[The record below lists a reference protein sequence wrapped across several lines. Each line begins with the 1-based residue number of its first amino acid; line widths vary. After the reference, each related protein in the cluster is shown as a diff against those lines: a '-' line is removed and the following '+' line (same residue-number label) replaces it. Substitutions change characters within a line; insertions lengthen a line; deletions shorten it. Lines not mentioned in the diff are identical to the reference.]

1 MESSTVLVEGL
12 QDIPGTRVPP
22 ADLAA
27 GVNMLFEENAEVVTL
42 EDLASFSDTRTPQQ
56 AARALRERG
65 WLFPLPVKG
74 AWGVATGFS
83 APHMG
88 AFVVLRARLSVNP
101 GTEACVGGRSAAEV
115 RGWLRRPTSAA
126 IGFPV
131 NERVPWCLAAYAVCR
146 WSSRIPMDVLHG
158 LPVWKPET
166 LLAYMGTRPGRFPWT
181 DIAEW
186 LPEACSDVDPELVA
200 AELLGRP
207 AAAWARTAYL
217 IHRGSQPDTAAALS
231 AQGPPLDGGPFY
243 FGRAVAGLDEAMPWL
258 PVWSSEY
265 GVVDYALERNWS
277 YDWDT

>member
-1 MESSTVLVEGL
+1 METSTGLVEGL
-12 QDIPGTRVPP
+12 RDIPGTRVPP

-27 GVNMLFEENAEVVTL
+27 AVNMLFEGNVEVVTL
-42 EDLASFSDTRTPQQ
+42 GDLASFSDRRSPQQ
-56 AARALRERG
+56 TARALRERG
-65 WLFPLPVKG
+65 WLFPLPVRG
-74 AWGVATGFS
+74 AWGVSTGFS

-88 AFVVLRARLSVNP
+88 AFVVLRARLSVSP
-101 GTEACVGGRSAAEV
+101 DTAACVGGRSAAEV

-126 IGFPV
+126 IGYP
-131 NERVPWCLAAYAVCR
+131 EHQRVPWCLMDYAVNR
-146 WSSRIPMDVLHG
+146 WSPRIPTDVLHG

-186 LPEACSDVDPELVA
+186 LPEACSEVDPDLVA
-200 AELLGRP
+200 AELQDRP

-217 IHRGSQPDTAAALS
+217 LHRGGQPDIAAALKC
-231 AQGPPLDGGPFY
+231 QGPQLDGGPHY
-243 FGRAVAGLDEAMPWL
+243 FGRPVAGLDDAMPWL

-277 YDWDT
+277 YDWDA

>member
-1 MESSTVLVEGL
+1 MGAGTVLVEGL
-12 QDIPGTRVPP
+12 RDIPGTRVPP

-27 GVNMLFEENAEVVTL
+27 GVNMLFEENAEVATL
-42 EDLASFSDTRTPQQ
+42 GDLASFSDSRTPQQ
-56 AARALRERG
+56 TARALRERG
-65 WLFPLPVKG
+65 WLFPLPVRG

-88 AFVVLRARLSVNP
+88 PFVVLRARLLVSP
-101 GTEACVGGRSAAEV
+101 GTAACVGGRSAAEV

-126 IGFPV
+126 IGYPE
-131 NERVPWCLAAYAVCR
+131 NERVPWCLAAYAVYR
-146 WSSRIPMDVLHG
+146 WSPRIPMDVLHG

-166 LLAYMGTRPGRFPWT
+166 LLAYMGTRPGRFPWS

-186 LPEACSDVDPELVA
+186 LPEACSDVDPDLVA

-217 IHRGSQPDTAAALS
+217 LHRGNQPDTAAALK
-231 AQGPPLDGGPFY
+231 AQGPQLDSGPYY
-243 FGRAVAGLDEAMPWL
+243 FGRAVAGLDDAMPWL

>member
-1 MESSTVLVEGL
+1 METSAELVEGL
-12 QDIPGTRVPP
+12 RDIPGTRVPP

-27 GVNMLFEENAEVVTL
+27 AVNMLFEQNVEVVTL
-42 EDLASFSDTRTPQQ
+42 GDLASYSNRRSPQQ
-56 AARALRERG
+56 TARALRERG
-65 WLFPLPVKG
+65 WLFPLPVRG

-88 AFVVLRARLSVNP
+88 AFVVLRARLSANP
-101 GTEACVGGRSAAEV
+101 DTAACVGGRSAAEV

-126 IGFPV
+126 IGYPE
-131 NERVPWCLAAYAVCR
+131 NRRVPWCLAGYAVCR
-146 WSSRIPMDVLHG
+146 WSPRIPADVLFG

-186 LPEACSDVDPELVA
+186 LPEACSEVDPELVA
-200 AELLGRP
+200 AELQDRP

-217 IHRGSQPDTAAALS
+217 LHRGDQPDIAAALK
-231 AQGPPLDGGPFY
+231 AQGPQAGGGPHY
-243 FGRAVAGLDEAMPWL
+243 FGRPIAGLDDAMPWL